1 MSGLIMDWILHMDEG
16 YCDGGWFGY
25 WGWLRISDGG
35 KAGGARPNPGCLEGA
50 KVPNNADNPGQ

>member
-35 KAGGARPNPGCLEGA
+35 KAGEGKA
-50 KVPNNADNPGQ
+50 KPWMSGGRQSAQ

>member
-16 YCDGGWFGY
+16 YCGWTSRFGY

-35 KAGGARPNPGCLEGA
+35 KAGEGKA
-50 KVPNNADNPGQ
+50 KPWMSGGRQSAQ